1 MEWVVNLETRNGWG
15 EVETIEVGRL
25 DRRVSGLT
33 AEEVGMMLAEGKNLL
48 CELGRLILQTQM
60 EEFTTRVCGDC
71 LKLRRLRD
79 QRTRKVKTLFGTISV
94 DAPRISACRCR
105 SGSSFV
111 DVSLSPLTELLPD
124 RCTPELQRLQ
134 AELGTRHSYREA
146 ARLLGML
153 LPCGPVNH
161 VTMRN
166 RTHRVAADLE
176 AVMSPTPEPDLD
188 LSTEIMMVIG
198 AHIRAAHGYQSRHID
213 VTLGKIEVAATLCSC
228 AEGCG
233 RAFGDVAPSASGT
246 GMATRPSRDGP

>member
-1 MEWVVNLETRNGWG
+1 MEWVVKLETRNGWG

-33 AEEVGMMLAEGKNLL
+33 ADEVGMTLAEGKNLL
-48 CELGRLILQTQM
+48 GELGRLILQTQM
-60 EEFTTRVCGDC
+60 EEFITRARVCGDC

-79 QRTRKVKTLFGTISV
+79 QRTRKVQTLFGTISV

-124 RCTPELQRLQ
+124 RCTPELRRLQ
-134 AELGTRHSYREA
+134 AELGARHSYREA

-161 VTMRN
+161 VTIRN

-176 AVMSPTPEPDLD
+176 AAVSPTSEPDPD
-188 LSTEIMMVIG
+188 LSTEIMMVIDG
-198 AHIRAAHGYQSRHID
+198 AHIRNRRSSHSSR
-213 VTLGKIEVAATLCSC
+213 S
-228 AEGCG
+228 
-233 RAFGDVAPSASGT
+233 
-246 GMATRPSRDGP
+246 